1 MNILMKHQASFRRA
15 AFTLIELLV
24 VIAIIAIL
32 ASLLLP
38 ALAKSKQ
45 KAKEIECVN
54 LQHQGALALR
64 LWANDQNGGFPWTV
78 LSDDGGSAD
87 SAEWVDHFRACS
99 NELVTPK
106 VLVCPLDK
114 NKAVAESWV
123 NMAGY
128 DNVSFFFGLTAKES
142 EPQGILMGDGH
153 VLGGGGGLD
162 PYWNSGVLGSIDAT
176 WDPTIRKQGNI
187 ALSDGSARS
196 VTSQQLQEQIAAA
209 LQSGSATNVGISK
222 PRGTL

>member
-1 MNILMKHQASFRRA
+1 MKHQASFRRA

-54 LQHQGALALR
+54 LEHQVALGLR

-78 LSDDGGSAD
+78 LSDDGGSLD
-87 SAEWVDHFRACS
+87 SADWADHFRSCS

-114 NKAVAESWV
+114 DKKVAESWAL
-123 NMAGY
+123 MAGY
-128 DNVSFFFGLTAKES
+128 DNVSFFFGTTAKET

-187 ALSDGSARS
+187 ALADGSARS